1 MRTQSKITLFLLAV
15 LLSVLICFC
24 KKSKNDVI
32 PNVYVDFTIDLAD
45 PEFISLTSVGAT
57 VTVNKFTNNFG
68 YRAAGFADNGI
79 IIHSGIDE
87 FFAYDRTCP
96 HDYVTDE
103 SSIKI
108 EIDNSSS
115 IYAVCPKCKTKYGLP
130 ANGTPVEGAGRYP
143 LKNYKTSYDGRR
155 FLRVWNSY

>member
-1 MRTQSKITLFLLAV
+1 MKKQSKVTIFLFATLLFAPIY
-15 LLSVLICFC
+15 SC
-24 KKSKNDVI
+24 KKNKNDVI
-32 PNVYVDFTIDLAD
+32 PNVVVDFTINLTD
-45 PEFISLTSVGAT
+45 PEFISLTSIGESV
-57 VTVNKFTNNFG
+57 VVNRFTNNFG
-68 YRAAGFADNGI
+68 YRAAGFDDNGI

-108 EIDNSSS
+108 EIDKSSS

-155 FLRVWNSY
+155 LRVWNSH